1 MNQKYVMNMME
12 IASDFDAISTEL
24 FALSHNAA
32 DNPQYDPKTKLYSL
46 VRSTEENAVQ
56 LRHLA
61 GRVLGKSSEPIYD
74 TVVSA
79 MGIGVVEEEKWLK
92 ITVPAIL
99 PSRNQRDNLAYITRP
114 LRHCLIQFQ
123 RENPMERFRN
133 CGICIVH
140 MYDESLG
147 IRRVRD
153 YDNIETKRYLDVI
166 ESILLTNDSG
176 LLCSVL
182 QTTKMGERDCTQFY
196 LMQPEAL
203 SIWAKD
209 HIKSNT

>member
-1 MNQKYVMNMME
+1 MME

-99 PSRNQRDNLAYITRP
+99 PS
-114 LRHCLIQFQ
+114 
-123 RENPMERFRN
+123 

-196 LMQPEAL
+196 LMQPETL

>member
-79 MGIGVVEEEKWLK
+79 MGIGVVEEENGSKSLFQPYFHPGTSGIIW
-92 ITVPAIL
+92 PIL
-99 PSRNQRDNLAYITRP
+99 PD
-114 LRHCLIQFQ
+114 H
-123 RENPMERFRN
+123 
-133 CGICIVH
+133 
-140 MYDESLG
+140 
-147 IRRVRD
+147 
-153 YDNIETKRYLDVI
+153 
-166 ESILLTNDSG
+166 
-176 LLCSVL
+176 SV
-182 QTTKMGERDCTQFY
+182 T
-196 LMQPEAL
+196 A
-203 SIWAKD
+203 
-209 HIKSNT
+209 

>member
-99 PSRNQRDNLAYITRP
+99 PSRNQRANLA
-114 LRHCLIQFQ
+114 
-123 RENPMERFRN
+123 
-133 CGICIVH
+133 
-140 MYDESLG
+140 
-147 IRRVRD
+147 
-153 YDNIETKRYLDVI
+153 
-166 ESILLTNDSG
+166 
-176 LLCSVL
+176 
-182 QTTKMGERDCTQFY
+182 
-196 LMQPEAL
+196 
-203 SIWAKD
+203 
-209 HIKSNT
+209 

>member
-79 MGIGVVEEEKWLK
+79 MGIGVVEEEKWL
-92 ITVPAIL
+92 
-99 PSRNQRDNLAYITRP
+99 N
-114 LRHCLIQFQ
+114 
-123 RENPMERFRN
+123 
-133 CGICIVH
+133 IVH

-196 LMQPEAL
+196 LMQPETL